1 MQSLLESNNGKPG
14 PHKLRPAGLASVNA
28 EQTEA
33 LLAASPKQGR
43 PFEPGNTAAAGR
55 RPIIARGGLKRQA
68 ESGKGDPRLRVHLKR
83 GEQYRRARMRELTQ
97 AHGFVSCG
105 VGAMVAGEARMLAL
119 GEYFMEIGSEG
130 EGTPELLLKSVSFVK
145 DARTMGLS
153 AWELCAREAVS
164 ARKDLKPGDRF
175 LSGEG

>member
-1 MQSLLESNNGKPG
+1 MQSLIESNNGKPG
-14 PHKLRPAGLASVNA
+14 ANKLRPASTTPVNA

-68 ESGKGDPRLRVHLKR
+68 ESGSGDPRLRVHLKR
-83 GEQYRRARMRELTQ
+83 GEQYRRVRMRELTQ

-105 VGAMVAGEARMLAL
+105 VGAMVAGEARLLAL
-119 GEYFMEIGSEG
+119 AEYFMELGSEG
-130 EGTPELLLKSVSFVK
+130 GGTPELLLKSATFTK
-145 DARTMGLS
+145 DARTMEFS
-153 AWELCAREAVS
+153 AWELCAREAQS
-164 ARKDLKPGDRF
+164 KAKDLKPGDRF
-175 LSGEG
+175 LSGGE

>member
-1 MQSLLESNNGKPG
+1 MQSLLESNNGEPG
-14 PHKLRPAGLASVNA
+14 PHKLRPKHISPVNV

-55 RPIIARGGLKRQA
+55 RPIIARGGIKRMA

-105 VGAMVAGEARMLAL
+105 VGAMIATEAKMLAL
-119 GEYFMEIGSEG
+119 GEYFMELGSEG
-130 EGTPELLLKSVSFVK
+130 EGTPELLLKSASFAK
-145 DARTMGLS
+145 DARTLSLS
-153 AWELCAREAVS
+153 AWELCAREAVA

-175 LSGEG
+175 LSGGE